1 MASTN
6 NFSSSIDVV
15 IEVYGKDVKLCVEYW
30 IDYWAGYGDDWRD
43 DNLYYIVE
51 TVNGLPSD
59 MFTESTIDKIIEEI
73 VDTITNENADLACSN
88 LMCNEDY

>member
-1 MASTN
+1 MDSKN
-6 NFSSSIDVV
+6 DFSSIDVV
-15 IEVYGKDVKLCVEYW
+15 IKVNGKDVKLCVEYW
-30 IDYWAGYGDDWRD
+30 VDYNYNGYGEDC
-43 DNLYYIVE
+43 YYIVE

-59 MFTESTIDKIIEEI
+59 MFTESTIDSIIEGI

>member
-1 MASTN
+1 MTSTN
-6 NFSSSIDVV
+6 DFSSIDVV
-15 IEVYGKDVKLCVEYW
+15 IEVNGKDVNLCVEYW
-30 IDYWAGYGDDWRD
+30 IDDYDYSGYGEDC
-43 DNLYYIVE
+43 YYIIE

-59 MFTESTIDKIIEEI
+59 MFTESTIDNIIEEI

>member
-1 MASTN
+1 MMDSKN
-6 NFSSSIDVV
+6 NFSNIDVV
-15 IEVYGKDVKLCVEYW
+15 VEVNGKDVNLCVEYW
-30 IDYWAGYGDDWRD
+30 IDCWDDWS
-43 DNLYYIVE
+43 YYIVE

-59 MFTESTIDKIIEEI
+59 MFTDSTIDTIIKEI

>member
-1 MASTN
+1 MDSKN
-6 NFSSSIDVV
+6 NFSNIDVV
-15 IEVYGKDVKLCVEYW
+15 VEVNGKDVNLCVEYLVD
-30 IDYWAGYGDDWRD
+30 DYCDDQ
-43 DNLYYIVE
+43 YYYVVE

-59 MFTESTIDKIIEEI
+59 MFTESTIDSIIEGI

>member
-6 NFSSSIDVV
+6 DFSSIDVV
-15 IEVYGKDVKLCVEYW
+15 VEVNGKDVKLCVGYW
-30 IDYWAGYGDDWRD
+30 IDCGDDWS
-43 DNLYYIVE
+43 YYIIE

-59 MFTESTIDKIIEEI
+59 IFTVSTINNIIEEI
-73 VDTITNENADLACSN
+73 IDTIENKNTDLACSN

>member
-6 NFSSSIDVV
+6 NFSSIDVT
-15 IEVYGKDVKLCVEYW
+15 IEVNGKDVKLCVEYW
-30 IDYWAGYGDDWRD
+30 VDYGDDWS
-43 DNLYYIVE
+43 YYIVE

-59 MFTESTIDKIIEEI
+59 MFTDGTIDTIVEAI
-73 VDTITNENADLACSN
+73 VDTIENNNTDLACSN